1 MGDSQ
6 HSSVH
11 SRYGG
16 GQSSI
21 DVSSLMTV
29 NVAGLRNS
37 GVLSP
42 LVWQTPRPTSSAS
55 LTMLGLNRRDV
66 LSTSSLA
73 PWSMTPKAGHQRQ
86 QGRGLEHGSVPTPTQ
101 SSSSSSQANDAATT
115 AGSPFFAG
123 AASLVASAEW
133 AALITKLGDFYDFVV
148 RLPGFHTDDRTAFS
162 AMSSRGVDGDA
173 EHKSYHSSELPRSPE
188 PPGTLPPSLQQSR
201 DPQRREVLFPDP
213 AEAARQ
219 RKTVRSPKSCDASV
233 THEIVSA
240 SAVSVSSEA
249 SRRRNNNAGSLERNG
264 KDEESEEDRPS
275 TAPAAGPRRLNST
288 SRCLSQAPDAEA
300 PPGVTTAF
308 DRYLEQARHM
318 ILCADSS
325 EVDRAVALDG
335 LLMRCR
341 ELFDLLRDMYTLA
354 HVPGATADRS
364 HLSMVKVLPYDE
376 VSTPSSTSVSSTSSI
391 PPGPAL
397 RTQESNSDTKGVPLS
412 STTQPWNSQLP
423 PLSWRPLTA
432 ATAARSKDAFERGR
446 RTSVSSCS
454 SSVACIEV
462 LNNYYVMQLI
472 GVGATG
478 RVYLAV
484 DRHTC
489 KAFAMKTVPR
499 HSRRAVGRRFP
510 LAPMS
515 ASDSEALQ
523 LEGSMLRAVHI
534 DGAAA
539 HAAGSSTT
547 TNAPLA
553 LVRPFSMS
561 VASVRPATRREGTRD
576 SMDVSLCEAALDS
589 LIHVAATSHPSD
601 AAIPFVESVTASSSA
616 MTPGSGDVE
625 APNTSKKPPPQTS
638 SSKHLNGSSLQICA
652 GGAGLHT
659 TVSRSTNAGES
670 VGGDSVVKSVK
681 SAHSSELPAVERE
694 IRVMRRVCNHPH
706 VAQLKEV
713 IDDDKEDSVHLV
725 MTYAENG
732 PLTVMHG
739 FDAALGCAPCDVVR
753 PFSRCARLLHQL
765 AEALIYVHR
774 QRIVHNDVKPDNILL
789 TEADNILL
797 TDFGESV
804 LISKKLPQMP
814 AAHMSIGAAGGEGLN
829 ASVLVPHNRWKSS
842 RGANDSWATL
852 STADR
857 SPCSSSPAGHTAN
870 TSQMMAETSF
880 LPDSSMFLAAGVD
893 VEGRLKGNRSA
904 IGTPAFA
911 APELIMSSTCSY
923 DSDAWSFGVVL
934 YSVIFG
940 RLPFAAATISE
951 TFSEILN
958 SALSF
963 PALEEVPERVGMT
976 ETDYHQWVELCTKLL
991 VREPRQRLPLS
1002 AVLRHPLFRTPAAVG
1017 AKPSTS
1023 ATGGVEMPRGRR
1035 PPSRIHSD
1043 LSSAPTL
1050 WWPNHSS
1057 QASRP
1062 VSDKEGS
1069 PLMSR
1074 AARAAMPPL
1083 MSREGA
1089 ASVSAAANR
1098 RCSTEGSKSPLTR
1111 GGAVREAVLDRH
1123 RLQTMAGSSQA
1134 SSIFASSGT
1143 SMASL
1148 SPPAA
1153 SAGFGRRSK
1162 PTVAEAAAP
1171 QMWPEIR
1178 PLQAA
1183 RLQCQCAWPN
1193 SSPAGRHSFS
1203 GASSVHTASFTATGH
1218 MGRPREHT
1226 LVYKQGF
1233 ASQSASAIQSPI
1245 NRSFFSTSTPF
1256 KESPPDR
1263 VVTPGIQLTSCTDFT
1278 SPLPCLLTRA
1288 GSSTP
1293 DLGTE
1298 DHEEDQQDE
1307 SGKEESRSSNVAG
1320 AVIALAA
1327 VAAPAPPA
1335 SPPATSS
1342 AGRPRSVAAARGAR
1356 EDTAA
1361 VGPCVQRRC
1370 SEEEPCEGDG
1380 SSGAGCNFSYWGSSN
1395 DVADSGDSEDE
1406 RRKQEI
1412 NDKASQLPK
1421 PPLRPP
1427 SGRSAHS
1434 SSAVRPLAS
1443 LQEVVAQHVK
1453 PKGRGEHL
1461 KSVAGVP
1468 YGDSTI
1474 APGSPDN
1481 LSATRELVQKA
1492 RETESPV
1499 QQRASKSSPLSN
1511 NLVVN
1516 STACGGSSSPCPSPL
1531 KSTSEIPP
1539 AQAKK
1544 SRFWCHR

>member
-1 MGDSQ
+1 
-6 HSSVH
+6 
-11 SRYGG
+11 
-16 GQSSI
+16 
-21 DVSSLMTV
+21 
-29 NVAGLRNS
+29 
-37 GVLSP
+37 
-42 LVWQTPRPTSSAS
+42 
-55 LTMLGLNRRDV
+55 
-66 LSTSSLA
+66 
-73 PWSMTPKAGHQRQ
+73 
-86 QGRGLEHGSVPTPTQ
+86 
-101 SSSSSSQANDAATT
+101 
-115 AGSPFFAG
+115 
-123 AASLVASAEW
+123 
-133 AALITKLGDFYDFVV
+133 
-148 RLPGFHTDDRTAFS
+148 
-162 AMSSRGVDGDA
+162 MSSRGVDGDA
-173 EHKSYHSSELPRSPE
+173 EHNSYQSSEQPRSPE
-188 PPGTLPPSLQQSR
+188 PPGTLPLSLQQSR
-201 DPQRREVLFPDP
+201 DPQRREVLFPNP
-213 AEAARQ
+213 VGAALQ
-219 RKTVRSPKSCDASV
+219 RKAVRSPKSCDASV
-233 THEIVSA
+233 AHGIVSA
-240 SAVSVSSEA
+240 SAVSFSSEA
-249 SRRRNNNAGSLERNG
+249 SRKRSNNAGSPERNG

-288 SRCLSQAPDAEA
+288 SCCPSQMPDAEA
-300 PPGVTTAF
+300 PPGVTIAF
-308 DRYLEQARHM
+308 HRYLEQTRHT

-341 ELFDLLRDMYTLA
+341 ELFDLLRDMYALV
-354 HVPGATADRS
+354 HVPGATADHK

-376 VSTPSSTSVSSTSSI
+376 VSTPSSTSVSSTLSI
-391 PPGPAL
+391 PPGVAL
-397 RTQESNSDTKGVPLS
+397 RTQERTSDAKGMPLS
-412 STTQPWNSQLP
+412 SKTQPWNSQLP

-446 RTSVSSCS
+446 RTSASSCS

-462 LNNYYVMQLI
+462 LNNYYVTQLI

-499 HSRRAVGRRFP
+499 HSRRAVSRRFP
-510 LAPMS
+510 LASMS

-523 LEGSMLRAVHI
+523 LEGSTLRAVRI
-534 DGAAA
+534 DGATA

-547 TNAPLA
+547 TNVPLA
-553 LVRPFSMS
+553 LVRPFAMN
-561 VASVRPATRREGTRD
+561 VASARSVTRREGTRD
-576 SMDVSLCEAALDS
+576 SMDVNLCEAALES
-589 LIHVAATSHPSD
+589 LVHVAASSHPSD
-601 AAIPFVESVTASSSA
+601 AAIPFVESVTAPSSA
-616 MTPGSGDVE
+616 TTAGSGDVE
-625 APNTSKKPPPQTS
+625 APNTSKRRAPRTS
-638 SSKHLNGSSLQICA
+638 SSKHLNGSGSPICA

-659 TVSRSTNAGES
+659 TVLRSTNAGES
-670 VGGDSVVKSVK
+670 VGGDSVTKFVK

-739 FDAALGCAPCDVVR
+739 FDAVLGCAPCDVVR

-804 LISKKLPQMP
+804 LISNKLPQMP
-814 AAHMSIGAAGGEGLN
+814 AAHMSVGAAGGEGLN
-829 ASVLVPHNRWKSS
+829 ASVLVPHNRWKSP

-857 SPCSSSPAGHTAN
+857 SPCSSGAAGHTAN

-963 PALEEVPERVGMT
+963 PTLEEVPERVGMT
-976 ETDYHQWVELCTKLL
+976 ETEYHQWVELCTKLL

-1002 AVLRHPLFRTPAAVG
+1002 AVLRHPLFRASAAVG
-1017 AKPSTS
+1017 AKSSTS
-1023 ATGGVEMPRGRR
+1023 ATGVAEMPRGRR

-1043 LSSAPTL
+1043 LSSVPTL
-1050 WWPNHSS
+1050 WWSNHSS
-1057 QASRP
+1057 QASRS

-1074 AARAAMPPL
+1074 AARATMPPL
-1083 MSREGA
+1083 MACEVA
-1089 ASVSAAANR
+1089 ASVSAVSNR
-1098 RCSTEGSKSPLTR
+1098 RCSTEGSTTPLTR

-1123 RLQTMAGSSQA
+1123 RLQTMPGSSRT
-1134 SSIFASSGT
+1134 SSIFASTGA

-1162 PTVAEAAAP
+1162 PIVVEAAAP
-1171 QMWPEIR
+1171 QMWPEVR
-1178 PLQAA
+1178 PLQVA
-1183 RLQCQCAWPN
+1183 RLQCQCDSPN
-1193 SSPAGRHSFS
+1193 SSPAGRRSFS
-1203 GASSVHTASFTATGH
+1203 CASSVHTASFTATDH
-1218 MGRPREHT
+1218 VGRVREHT

-1263 VVTPGIQLTSCTDFT
+1263 VVTPGIQSTSCTDFT
-1278 SPLPCLLTRA
+1278 SPLPCPLTRA

-1293 DLGTE
+1293 DLCTK

-1307 SGKEESRSSNVAG
+1307 SGKVGSSSSNAAG
-1320 AVIALAA
+1320 AATALAV

-1361 VGPCVQRRC
+1361 VGLRVQRRC

-1380 SSGAGCNFSYWGSSN
+1380 SSGASCNFSYWDSSS
-1395 DVADSGDSEDE
+1395 DVADSGDSADE
-1406 RRKQEI
+1406 GRNQEI
-1412 NDKASQLPK
+1412 SNKASQLPK
-1421 PPLRPP
+1421 PPLMPP
-1427 SGRSAHS
+1427 RRGSTQS
-1434 SSAVRPLAS
+1434 SSGVRPLVS
-1443 LQEVVAQHVK
+1443 VQEVVAQHVK

-1474 APGSPDN
+1474 ALGSSEN
-1481 LSATRELVQKA
+1481 LSATRELVQKV

-1499 QQRASKSSPLSN
+1499 QQQVSRSSPLSN
-1511 NLVVN
+1511 NLEAN
-1516 STACGGSSSPCPSPL
+1516 GTGRGGFSSPCPSPL
-1531 KSTSEIPP
+1531 KSTAEIPP
-1539 AQAKK
+1539 GQAKR
-1544 SRFWCHR
+1544 SWFWCHR